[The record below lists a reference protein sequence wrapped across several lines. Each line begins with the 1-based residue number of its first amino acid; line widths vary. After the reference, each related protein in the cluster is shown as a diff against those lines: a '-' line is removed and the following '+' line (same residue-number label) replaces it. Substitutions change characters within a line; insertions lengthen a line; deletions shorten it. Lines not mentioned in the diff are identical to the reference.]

1 MIFKRILVAI
11 AFCSYLFLITGCN
24 NRSGMNSSSFLD
36 YVNDNIT
43 SGQINS
49 TAGTHQFPESRNSS
63 DNFTSNQHSDSDVL
77 SNIDAKTYTEQDW
90 RAHPGDFKL
99 IAFTFDDAPS
109 YSGTRNNTT
118 AMIDTM
124 NKYNGSGTLF
134 ILGNNI
140 TEHGVALL
148 EYAVKKGFELGNHT
162 YSHRSVSTDDI
173 GKKWTAEEHYE
184 DFKRCQDLVYEMLG
198 IQMKWFRPSGLHTN
212 ETVFQATEKLGL
224 PVVTCSIGTSDW
236 NSSTTKLDIKESV
249 LLNAYDGGIVL
260 MHGWASNTVAVLDE
274 ICEELY
280 NDGYRFCTLSEL
292 FEFKGIP
299 YDQIPRDRVIQGC
312 S

>member
-1 MIFKRILVAI
+1 
-11 AFCSYLFLITGCN
+11 
-24 NRSGMNSSSFLD
+24 MNSSSFLD

-77 SNIDAKTYTEQDW
+77 SNTDAKTYTEQDW

-148 EYAVKKGFELGNHT
+148 EYAVKKDLNWEIIHIHT
-162 YSHRSVSTDDI
+162 EVLARMI
-173 GKKWTAEEHYE
+173 LAK
-184 DFKRCQDLVYEMLG
+184 
-198 IQMKWFRPSGLHTN
+198 SGLRR
-212 ETVFQATEKLGL
+212 
-224 PVVTCSIGTSDW
+224 SITKILSDAKIW
-236 NSSTTKLDIKESV
+236 FMRCL
-249 LLNAYDGGIVL
+249 
-260 MHGWASNTVAVLDE
+260 
-274 ICEELY
+274 
-280 NDGYRFCTLSEL
+280 
-292 FEFKGIP
+292 EFK
-299 YDQIPRDRVIQGC
+299 
-312 S
+312 